1 MSQLD
6 TIESLLRLHIQLS
19 TQGREKT
26 QADIAD
32 ALQVTNEIKAGV
44 KGLSLLGKV
53 LGWVG
58 GIAAALAG
66 IVGLW
71 QLLAPPGV
79 NGG

>member
-1 MSQLD
+1 MTQLD
-6 TIESLLRLHIQLS
+6 TIEALLRKHIQLS
-19 TQGREKT
+19 SEGREKT
-26 QADIAD
+26 QTDIAS
-32 ALQVTNEIKAGV
+32 ALEVTNEIKSGV

-71 QLLAPPGV
+71 QLLAPHAPGP
-79 NGG
+79 